1 MMKPFGRD
9 LCQYKTENSSQEEH
23 QESRSRRQEERARS
37 LTRPKAT
44 RAALVREGGK
54 AVRSQTEMKSS
65 SVKRQ
70 LAAATVRKMIC
81 KRNNADANAVMAA
94 SQTANAVF
102 TTQPGAAPARRSR
115 SGRKFHVVMCR

>member
-23 QESRSRRQEERARS
+23 RESRSRRQEERARS

-54 AVRSQTEMKSS
+54 AVRR
-65 SVKRQ
+65 KR
-70 LAAATVRKMIC
+70 K
-81 KRNNADANAVMAA
+81 
-94 SQTANAVF
+94 
-102 TTQPGAAPARRSR
+102 
-115 SGRKFHVVMCR
+115 